1 MSTHSST
8 DVGGSSSGADTLAI
22 VLLALAFV
30 AAILEL
36 FYKPFGIAP
45 LAFLAALVGIAISD
59 RHRRLGLYTTGAVT
73 LCFMIGA
80 SYAVWNSN
88 ALY

>member
-1 MSTHSST
+1 MST
-8 DVGGSSSGADTLAI
+8 SSGRDTASLVLLVLAI
-22 VLLALAFV
+22 VGGIV
-30 AAILEL
+30 EL

-45 LAFLAALVGIAISD
+45 LAFLAALIGIAISD

-73 LCFMIGA
+73 LCFLIGA

-88 ALY
+88 SRY

>member
-1 MSTHSST
+1 MSTSSGRDT
-8 DVGGSSSGADTLAI
+8 ASLVLLVLALVGGI
-22 VLLALAFV
+22 V
-30 AAILEL
+30 EL
-36 FYKPFGIAP
+36 FYKPFEIAP

>member
-1 MSTHSST
+1 VSPSSGRDT
-8 DVGGSSSGADTLAI
+8 ASLVLLVLALVGGL
-22 VLLALAFV
+22 V
-30 AAILEL
+30 EL

-45 LAFLAALVGIAISD
+45 LAFLAALIGIAISD
-59 RHRRLGLYTTGAVT
+59 RHRRLGLFTTGAIT
-73 LCFMIGA
+73 LCFLIGA